1 VFRGLKAIDYDGY
14 MVMECFA
21 AINEDLAGAT
31 ALWRDVVGDPETLIC
46 DGLGFLRA
54 KAAEYDLWRG

>member
-1 VFRGLKAIDYDGY
+1 
-14 MVMECFA
+14 MESFA

-31 ALWRDVVGDPETLIC
+31 ALWRDVVGDPETLIR

-54 KAAEYDLWRG
+54 KAAEYDLLRG